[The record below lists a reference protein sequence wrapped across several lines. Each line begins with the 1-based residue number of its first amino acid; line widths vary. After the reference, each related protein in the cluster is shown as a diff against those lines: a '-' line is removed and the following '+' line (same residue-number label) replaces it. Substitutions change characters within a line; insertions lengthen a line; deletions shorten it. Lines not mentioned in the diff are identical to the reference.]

1 VQVIVAI
8 SVILG
13 GVGGAIWGWYIP
25 AVLRWAM
32 ADPTINARR
41 RWTLT
46 GASLAGAAV
55 PVVAAN
61 SATVLAWWWFA
72 GCSVALAAGDVA
84 RHRLPNR
91 LVLPAI
97 TGGVLWLLLAV
108 IVPWPTQENGNVV
121 WTPSPYEW
129 SDWGRALLAAGAVGV
144 AYLALAMLSPSGLGM
159 GDVKLSPLVGLYLG
173 WSSWTLVVWGVFL
186 GFVAGAILAM
196 VAAMSQH
203 GRLRSRMTAQVPFG
217 PAMLAGAAI
226 AAGATGGI

>member
-1 VQVIVAI
+1 MQVIVAI

-32 ADPTINARR
+32 ADPTIDARR

-46 GASLAGAAV
+46 GASLAVAAV

-108 IVPWPTQENGNVV
+108 IVPWPTQENGPPVNA
-121 WTPSPYEW
+121 PSLL
-129 SDWGRALLAAGAVGV
+129 RA
-144 AYLALAMLSPSGLGM
+144 
-159 GDVKLSPLVGLYLG
+159 
-173 WSSWTLVVWGVFL
+173 T
-186 GFVAGAILAM
+186 
-196 VAAMSQH
+196 
-203 GRLRSRMTAQVPFG
+203 
-217 PAMLAGAAI
+217 
-226 AAGATGGI
+226 